1 MLCLRLRYVETMA
14 DVLLYGHLNFLL
26 LPLYYLD
33 FCYRNGKTDA
43 KNYIV
48 EWYGK
53 MEVAQDKYLVIGK
66 YCKDCYTR

>member
-1 MLCLRLRYVETMA
+1 MFYFMDILIFYCYR
-14 DVLLYGHLNFLL
+14 
-26 LPLYYLD
+26 YYLD

-53 MEVAQDKYLVIGK
+53 MEVAQDKDLVIGK